1 MKKKKS
7 KLYYVIIL
15 LFIIFSSV
23 YIISESGYYEYTLH
37 GKTILTKEKMLEFE
51 KDVRDNKDIDIMD
64 YYIVDKKYSSK
75 FTDGINNTSKDF
87 VKLSRKIM
95 KRIFKA
101 LNKYFSE

>member
-7 KLYYVIIL
+7 RLYYIIIL

-51 KDVRDNKDIDIMD
+51 RDIEDNKDIDIKN
-64 YYIVDKKYSSK
+64 YLEEDKEYSSK
-75 FTDGINNTSKDF
+75 FTDGINDMSNSF

-95 KRIFKA
+95 KKIFKA
-101 LNKYFSE
+101 LNKYFSD